1 MQQSL
6 IQEKKSGEKK
16 SEHFPVFNSLHFLFL
31 AFTFIQMIISMGQE
45 RSSSIVIHS
54 AGDEKRVH
62 LENGK
67 NFVNVLLQLVWSHP
81 FA

>member
-62 LENGK
+62 LGNGEN
-67 NFVNVLLQLVWSHP
+67 FLMFSCY
-81 FA
+81 